1 LGGKHRKGKGEGE
14 WKRREGREG
23 IMTFR
28 FCGNSL
34 AGNKRQQSDIFAMS
48 CSDGTFLLVQKRSGS
63 IEKKVDAHKGAVISI
78 RWLMTPPPPP
88 PPPVL
93 PPCRRP

>member
-1 LGGKHRKGKGEGE
+1 MRENGRERMEEKS
-14 WKRREGREG
+14 REGREG
-23 IMTFR
+23 ILTYR
-28 FCGNSL
+28 SNSL

-78 RWLMTPPPPP
+78 R
-88 PPPVL
+88 
-93 PPCRRP
+93 